1 MNAAGMGGRPPGQAK
16 TGGRQKGTPNR
27 STLVLRQKLA
37 ELGCDPVAELVTIAR
52 DPKTNIGQ
60 RVDIY
65 SSFLRYTHPLPKPVG
80 SSDDDNIGDEPEI
93 TLDDALAWAHYMI
106 KNFDSNPSKKESD
119 SVAQETDSNPES
131 TEENIE
137 SEN

>member
-1 MNAAGMGGRPPGQAK
+1 MRAGMGGRPPGRAK

-27 STLVLRQKLA
+27 STLVLGQRLT

-60 RVDIY
+60 RAHIY
-65 SSFLRYTHPLPKPVG
+65 SSLLRYTHPLPKPVD
-80 SSDDDNIGDEPEI
+80 SSDEDDMTGEPEI
-93 TLDDALAWAHYMI
+93 TLDDALAWARYMI
-106 KNFDSNPSKKESD
+106 ERFDSNPSKQERE

-131 TEENIE
+131 TEED
-137 SEN
+137 